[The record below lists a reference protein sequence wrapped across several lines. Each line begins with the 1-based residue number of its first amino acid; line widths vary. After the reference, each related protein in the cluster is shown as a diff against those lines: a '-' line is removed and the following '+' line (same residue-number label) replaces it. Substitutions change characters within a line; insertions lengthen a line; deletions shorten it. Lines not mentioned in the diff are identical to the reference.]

1 MLREFAGAWGSVR
14 RRGLRATIQLL
25 VSEIAFD
32 VRYGTETRRVLEAE
46 QLGSLAGDRSPD
58 GQIYH
63 AVNPSILAAAMTRAG
78 AKLGAPPWAG
88 SFVDF
93 GSGKGRALILAAAAG
108 FRQVV
113 GVEHSARLNDI
124 AASNLRAVERRFRIE
139 GGWRL
144 HGVDAARFEVPDD
157 SSLWFCFNAF
167 DMDTT
172 AAVAHRM
179 LESWRRR
186 KRAVYLVYAHPVHSD
201 AVCRAGFRI
210 VDEVAVTR
218 RHVDAL
224 LLEPAPDVRHPCQ
237 EEATSRLRNPGPAAQ
252 VVGG

>member
-1 MLREFAGAWGSVR
+1 MLREFAGAWVSVR
-14 RRGLRATIQLL
+14 RRGLRATTQLL

-32 VRYGTETRRVLEAE
+32 PRYGTETRHVLEAG
-46 QLGSLAGDRSPD
+46 QLGPLAGDRCAD

-63 AVNPSILAAAMTRAG
+63 AVNPRIFAAALTRAG
-78 AKLGAPPWAG
+78 ARLGAPPWAG

-93 GSGKGRALILAAAAG
+93 GSGKGRGLILAAAAG

-113 GVEHSARLNDI
+113 GVEHSTRLNDI
-124 AASNLRAVERRFRIE
+124 AAANLRAVERRFGLE

-157 SSLWFCFNAF
+157 SSIWFCFNPF
-167 DMDTT
+167 DADTT
-172 AAVAHRM
+172 AAVANRM

-186 KRAVYLVYAHPVHSD
+186 RRRAFLVYAHPVHAD
-201 AVCRAGFRI
+201 VVCRAGFRI
-210 VDEVAVTR
+210 VDEVAVSR

-224 LLEPAPDVRHPCQ
+224 LLEPATDAARPC
-237 EEATSRLRNPGPAAQ
+237 EDGSTSLLQNPEPAK
-252 VVGG
+252 